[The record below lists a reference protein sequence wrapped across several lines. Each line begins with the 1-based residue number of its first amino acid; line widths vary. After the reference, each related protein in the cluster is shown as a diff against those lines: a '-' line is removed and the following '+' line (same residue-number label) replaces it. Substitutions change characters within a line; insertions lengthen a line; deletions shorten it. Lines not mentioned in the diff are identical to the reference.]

1 MRIFIS
7 VAENS
12 ADLHAAALIR
22 AAGRRIPNAQF
33 EGLTG
38 PRMRAAGAKTVVDF
52 ASSAAMLA
60 GVFGV
65 IGKGFRAIDAA
76 TLHWGCDRPDVVV
89 LIDSGV
95 LNLPL
100 ARRAHARGI
109 PVVYYVAPQTWASR
123 EYRNGTLRRAV
134 SRVACILPFE
144 ESYFR
149 RQGVN
154 ATFVGHPL
162 FESLALQRPRESI
175 VAALRQTDMPL
186 VAALP
191 GSRRHVVET
200 MLPLQFAVWD
210 RLRELGIATRLA
222 VSAADD
228 ERREWIQ
235 QFFAKRGYASRVWR
249 LDRTDAT
256 IEPSPAARRVIDLV
270 LDDNASLL
278 TAADLVLVASGTAT
292 LHVAHYR
299 KPMIVMYDAGRLL
312 GAAHR
317 ALGRWVVHTPHLSL
331 VNILGERRIVPEF
344 MPSVPSPDVVARVAA
359 SLLTDSTWRGL
370 TSSQLNEIVRP
381 LENSSASDRVCDMI
395 AELGDGNPMRSGSR

>member
-12 ADLHAAALIR
+12 ADMHAAALIR
-22 AAGRRIPNAQF
+22 TAAQRFPHAQF

-38 PRMRAAGAKTVVDF
+38 PRMRAAGAETVVDF

-76 TLHWGCDRPDVVV
+76 TLRWSTQRPDVVV

-100 ARRAHARGI
+100 ARRAHALGI

-123 EYRNGTLRRAV
+123 EYRNRTLRRAV

-144 ESYFR
+144 EAYFR
-149 RQGVN
+149 KHGVR
-154 ATFVGHPL
+154 ATYVGHPL
-162 FESLALQRPRESI
+162 FESLALQPPRAAV
-175 VAALRQTDMPL
+175 VAALRPADVPL

-200 MLPLQFAVWD
+200 MLPLQFAVWE
-210 RLRELGIATRLA
+210 RLRERSLATRLA
-222 VSAADD
+222 VSVTDD
-228 ERREWIQ
+228 VRLEWVQ
-235 QFFAKRGYASRVWR
+235 RFLANRGYGSRVWR
-249 LDRTDAT
+249 PAREDAS
-256 IEPSPAARRVIDLV
+256 IEPTPAARRVIDLV

-299 KPMIVMYDAGRLL
+299 KPMIVMYDAGRLF
-312 GAAHR
+312 GAAYR
-317 ALGRWVVHTPHLSL
+317 AIGRWIVHTPHLSL
-331 VNILGERRIVPEF
+331 VNILGGRRVVPEF
-344 MPSVPSPDVVARVAA
+344 MPSVPSPDAVASVAA
-359 SLLTDSTWRGL
+359 ALLADSTWRGL
-370 TSSQLNEIVRP
+370 MSSQLAEIVQP
-381 LENSSASDRVCDMI
+381 LANSRASERVCDLV
-395 AELGDGNPMRSGSR
+395 ADVAGLPASSGSR